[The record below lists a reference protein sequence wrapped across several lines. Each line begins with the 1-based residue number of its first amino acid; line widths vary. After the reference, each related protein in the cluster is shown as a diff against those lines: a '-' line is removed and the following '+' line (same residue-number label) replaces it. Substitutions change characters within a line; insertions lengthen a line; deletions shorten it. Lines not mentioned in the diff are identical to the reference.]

1 MSRYTSPYL
10 TSLSPSPTLC
20 HICNKSNQICSVIFL
35 IFEDTDLS
43 MQSPTFTLQLRT
55 LARRN
60 YSLQWD
66 WFSVDRGVGVRFLTR
81 EICLARD
88 SAEECEHVGECFPW
102 EWFGE
107 DKKKK
112 NVVNQ
117 KVDEEKKLSEEVS
130 KYFGSEGSEQAI
142 DQPILHPAVHST
154 RKPGQVMYRPTL
166 LRYV

>member
-1 MSRYTSPYL
+1 
-10 TSLSPSPTLC
+10 
-20 HICNKSNQICSVIFL
+20 
-35 IFEDTDLS
+35 

-55 LARRN
+55 IARRN

-88 SAEECEHVGECFPW
+88 SLEECEHVGECFPW

-107 DKKKK
+107 DKKK

-117 KVDEEKKLSEEVS
+117 RVDEEKKLSEEVS
-130 KYFGSEGSEQAI
+130 TYFGSEDKER
-142 DQPILHPAVHST
+142 AVDNSNE
-154 RKPGQVMYRPTL
+154 KPSQVMYL
-166 LRYV
+166 QLC